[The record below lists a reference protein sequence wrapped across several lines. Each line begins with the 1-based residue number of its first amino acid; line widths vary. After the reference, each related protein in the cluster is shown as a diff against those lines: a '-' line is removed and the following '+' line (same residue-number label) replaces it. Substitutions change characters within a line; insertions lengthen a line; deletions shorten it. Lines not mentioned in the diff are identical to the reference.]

1 MTAII
6 GLLVLCGIFLLL
18 VLYCRSF
25 LKNWD
30 RKRTEEIEKG
40 TYYDERQIIA
50 RGKAS
55 ECIAG
60 VGIIYFLIVYW
71 LLEGWEM
78 EDVTPIIAPSSLIV
92 CGVWMLIAL
101 FSLCCLMTDALL
113 PLGKYSF
120 PAVLYI
126 AVGVFNII
134 VVVWGDNSVGMHNND
149 WDNLIVGFA
158 LMVIGVI
165 HIIARSRS
173 KRNAE

>member
-55 ECIAG
+55 ECVAG
-60 VGIIYFLIVYW
+60 VGIIYFLIVHW

-92 CGVWMLIAL
+92 GGVWMLIAL

-134 VVVWGDNSVGMHNND
+134 VVVWGDYRSGMHSGY
-149 WDNLIVGFA
+149 WDNLIAGFA
-158 LMVIGVI
+158 FLVIGVI

>member
-18 VLYCRSF
+18 LLYCRWF
-25 LKNWD
+25 LKSWD
-30 RKRTEEIEKG
+30 RKRAEEIEKG
-40 TYYDERQIIA
+40 TYYDERQIAA

-60 VGIIYFLIVYW
+60 VGIIYYLIVFW
-71 LLEGWEM
+71 LLALWER
-78 EDVTPIIAPSSLIV
+78 EDVTPIIAPSSLV
-92 CGVWMLIAL
+92 MGGVWLSMAL
-101 FSLCCLMTDALL
+101 FCLCCLMTDALL

-134 VVVWGDNSVGMHNND
+134 VVVWGDYSVGMHSND

-158 LMVIGVI
+158 FLVMGVI

>member
-40 TYYDERQIIA
+40 TYYDERQIAA

-71 LLEGWEM
+71 LLKLCEKEGI
-78 EDVTPIIAPSSLIV
+78 TPIIPPSSLIV
-92 CGVWMLIAL
+92 CGVWMLMVSFWVAVRL
-101 FSLCCLMTDALL
+101 DLGLL
-113 PLGKYSF
+113 PLLMEPHISLLLF
-120 PAVLYI
+120 SWDMQVSL
-126 AVGVFNII
+126 VGI
-134 VVVWGDNSVGMHNND
+134 SV
-149 WDNLIVGFA
+149 
-158 LMVIGVI
+158 
-165 HIIARSRS
+165 
-173 KRNAE
+173 